1 MVYFVRYENL
11 FSKGA
16 GEKMEKFRL
25 KDLSPELI
33 KSFIVLKTKDE
44 VIALAH
50 KNNLDIS
57 DRQAER
63 ILQVSENNHLSL
75 EELDKVVG
83 GTWVDSWGNVH
94 TES

>member
-1 MVYFVRYENL
+1 MVYFV
-11 FSKGA
+11 SKGA
-16 GEKMEKFRL
+16 GKKMEKFRL

>member
-1 MVYFVRYENL
+1 MVYLVRYGNL

-25 KDLSPELI
+25 KDLNPELI

>member
-1 MVYFVRYENL
+1 
-11 FSKGA
+11 
-16 GEKMEKFRL
+16 MEKFRL

-83 GTWVDSWGNVH
+83 GTWVDSSGNVH

>member
-1 MVYFVRYENL
+1 
-11 FSKGA
+11 
-16 GEKMEKFRL
+16 MEKFRL

-83 GTWVDSWGNVH
+83 GIWVDSWGNVH
-94 TES
+94 TAS

>member
-1 MVYFVRYENL
+1 MVYFVKHGNL

-33 KSFIVLKTKDE
+33 KSFIVLKKKAE